1 LWIYDDVEM
10 GLRNSFFVYLPTYG
24 EWIEIINGTIYDKY
38 TQVHGLTA
46 GMKNN
51 DEVVLKSDSRDSLF
65 IKLGAICMHWSE
77 SDKDFEAFKGYC
89 GHWVLNFS
97 DSERNSI
104 RLRRLY

>member
-51 DEVVLKSDSRDSLF
+51 DEVVLKSDSRVEIVYLLNWARF
-65 IKLGAICMHWSE
+65 VCTGVRLMRILRLL
-77 SDKDFEAFKGYC
+77 KDIVGIGF
-89 GHWVLNFS
+89 
-97 DSERNSI
+97 
-104 RLRRLY
+104 